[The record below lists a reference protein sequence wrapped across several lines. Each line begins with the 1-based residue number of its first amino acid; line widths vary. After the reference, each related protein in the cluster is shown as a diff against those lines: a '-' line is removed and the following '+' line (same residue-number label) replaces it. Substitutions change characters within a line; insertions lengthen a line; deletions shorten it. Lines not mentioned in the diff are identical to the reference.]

1 MEWSLR
7 YNSDNKPDRQ
17 QISDF
22 INNPLWE
29 NLCSYLESTYN
40 ISPNIEYSR
49 CSAQPGWNVKYKKSG
64 RPLCTLYPEEGFFIS
79 MVSVGSREAVEAELM
94 LHSCTSYTRTLY
106 EKTSVFNGSRWLM
119 IEVSSEEILEDVK
132 ALIGLRVAKPKK
144 K

>member
-7 YNSDNKPDRQ
+7 FNSDNKPDEK
-17 QISDF
+17 QISEF

-40 ISPNIEYSR
+40 VSPHIEYSR

-64 RPLCTLYPEEGFFIS
+64 RSLCTLYPEEGSFIS
-79 MVSVGSREAVEAELM
+79 MVSIGSKEAVEAELM
-94 LHSCTSYTRTLY
+94 LNTCTSYIRQLY
-106 EKTSVFNGSRWLM
+106 EKTANFNGSRWLM
-119 IEVSSEEILEDVK
+119 IQVSSEEILEDVK
-132 ALIGLRVAKPKK
+132 ALTGLRVAKPKK

>member
-1 MEWSLR
+1 MEWSLQF
-7 YNSDNKPDRQ
+7 NSDNKPDEK
-17 QISDF
+17 QISEF

-40 ISPNIEYSR
+40 VSPHIEYSR

-64 RPLCTLYPEEGFFIS
+64 RSLCTLYPEEGSFIS
-79 MVSVGSREAVEAELM
+79 MVSIGSKEAVEAELM
-94 LHSCTSYTRTLY
+94 LNTCTSYIRQLY
-106 EKTSVFNGSRWLM
+106 EKTANFNGSRWLM
-119 IEVSSEEILEDVK
+119 IQVSSEEILEDVK